1 MNACAHNAGR
11 AALVA
16 LAVVLAPRAAAA
28 AGPPLEQDQHFSI
41 NPVSDIVLTGSGAGL
56 TIVLSLIL
64 STGEIRPSPLMPG
77 DQYKLLS
84 IDRVAVTQKIDPN
97 AGTYSNIGLYAAAG
111 FAILDPLLSGV
122 RDGWDAGV
130 VDAVMYAESVSLT
143 EVLTDLTKISVRRPR
158 PIDYIQ
164 CEQAVTTQACSSTD
178 LELSFFSGH
187 AATVAA
193 ITGTAT
199 YLAFIRSPHSPR
211 PWLTL
216 AAGTMLTAFVSYE
229 RVRAGAHF
237 PTDVITGSMVGGA
250 IGVLVPHLHRHDND
264 APTIWVGAAP
274 VSGGSGGALTLQG
287 VF

>member
-1 MNACAHNAGR
+1 MKAPARNAGG
-11 AALVA
+11 AALVLLVAA
-16 LAVVLAPRAAAA
+16 LSPSAAA
-28 AGPPLEQDQHFSI
+28 AGAPPLEVDQHFSI

-56 TIVLSLIL
+56 SIVLSLIL
-64 STGEIRPSPLMPG
+64 STGEIRPSPLTPG

-84 IDRVAVTQKIDPN
+84 IDRVAVTQSIDPN

-111 FAILDPLLSGV
+111 FALLDPLLSGV

-164 CEQAVTTQACSSTD
+164 CEQAVSQACSSTD

-187 AATVAA
+187 AATVAS
-193 ITGTAT
+193 ISGTAT

-237 PTDVITGSMVGGA
+237 PTDVIAGSLVGGS
-250 IGVLVPHLHRHDND
+250 IGVIVPHLHRHNSD

-274 VSGGSGGALTLQG
+274 ASEGSGGTLTLQG
-287 VF
+287 IF